1 MQHNV
6 SLQVKRIKVRKEE
19 WKIPNKNPTYKEKR
33 TKTINLQ
40 RSSKVFKKGLLCKC
54 YQQA

>member
-1 MQHNV
+1 MQHSV

-33 TKTINLQ
+33 KKTSNLQ
-40 RSSKVFKKGLLCKC
+40 RSSKVFKKGLLYKC